1 MVSVDGKASQAMNS
15 KLHKAFIVFLS
26 VFTLLLIFPVVS
38 VQAHIPKDTHDQ
50 FLSRNC
56 SSFVGVT
63 GNVAGARTAS
73 RNTSFLTRKHRIRQE
88 ATTARI
94 GRDADKTLSGN
105 TLNVGNKSTVDI
117 DRITSASR
125 KTAKR
130 STFTHTPGPRP
141 QFNTDGLTEIQL
153 AKLAKRRPDLLPQG
167 FTPKPRAL
175 LPEASSSKKGL
186 YVLESGGKVKYVGIG
201 NTAVRGGAHANDPLK
216 AGLKQRVLFDTGT
229 LTNAQARGLE
239 AKLMGKLGGPQS
251 ANPNTGL
258 LNKIRSFSS
267 KNRNRSSYRKA
278 VTKDMWKDTLN
289 RLKDNN

>member
-15 KLHKAFIVFLS
+15 KLHKAFIVLLN

-56 SSFVGVT
+56 SSFAGVT

-175 LPEASSSKKGL
+175 LPEATTPRKIPNSQLTKPSKRGNAPIGSDDHPIELHHRNQTPDSPLDEMTRTEHRGKGNFKKNH
-186 YVLESGGKVKYVGIG
+186 SNIG
-201 NTAVRGGAHANDPLK
+201 
-216 AGLKQRVLFDTGT
+216 Q
-229 LTNAQARGLE
+229 QA
-239 AKLMGKLGGPQS
+239 S
-251 ANPNTGL
+251 
-258 LNKIRSFSS
+258 KID
-267 KNRNRSSYRKA
+267 RKA
-278 VTKDMWKDTLN
+278 WKKKQSNYWKNEWDSG
-289 RLKDNN
+289 RFDD

>member
-1 MVSVDGKASQAMNS
+1 MNS

-175 LPEASSSKKGL
+175 LPEASSSKMIDYSPNDPPVRIQSDWSDADIKNALKGRTPKGL
-186 YVLESGGKVKYVGIG
+186 GSPDLHHADQMPGSAIHEVLPSVHRG
-201 NTAVRGGAHANDPLK
+201 NKTLHPNKFNQGVTPKMRQQDKQLHWWYRAREQGADQKFPDLIY
-216 AGLKQRVLFDTGT
+216 D
-229 LTNAQARGLE
+229 
-239 AKLMGKLGGPQS
+239 
-251 ANPNTGL
+251 
-258 LNKIRSFSS
+258 NK
-267 KNRNRSSYRKA
+267 
-278 VTKDMWKDTLN
+278 
-289 RLKDNN
+289 